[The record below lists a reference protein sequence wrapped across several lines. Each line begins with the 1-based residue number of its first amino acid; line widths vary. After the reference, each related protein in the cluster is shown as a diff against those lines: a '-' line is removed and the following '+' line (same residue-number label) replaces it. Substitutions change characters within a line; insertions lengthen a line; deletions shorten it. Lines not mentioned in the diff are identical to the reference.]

1 MGSRTYIYGDGT
13 DNYVCMG
20 KLVAYVDPDTLP
32 NLKEWCD
39 KNITNEDDRTYL
51 FGGIDELGQDWDGYG
66 YFDIGY
72 CHESIDFHQNF
83 NRQQIAEFITAYI
96 KDDCHSYR
104 YFNDKDYIDIGKLL
118 SESETFTIEWT
129 EGG

>member
-13 DNYVCMG
+13 KNYVCMG

-39 KNITNEDDRTYL
+39 KNITDKEDRSYL
-51 FGGIDELGQDWDGYG
+51 FGGVDEDGDECPG
-66 YFDIGY
+66 YFNIGY
-72 CHESIDFHQNF
+72 CHESVDFYQKF
-83 NRQQIAEFITAYI
+83 TRDQIGEFITAYI

-104 YFNDKDYIDIGKLL
+104 YFNDKVYIDIGKLL